1 MKTKIIEELEE
12 LDYFHFFNS
21 REFSKNKWI
30 INFIDLYKNESD
42 FLLIKSALQ
51 FFTKEELQ
59 MYIIHKLTKK

>member
-12 LDYFHFFNS
+12 LEHFHCFNS